1 MAMAASLQSSIQT
14 ASFRVPVTLHSPP
27 QKLSLTNS
35 FLPPLSPRFSRHAV
49 RCFDAR
55 DSRRDIRH
63 DLQKERAGGAETAA
77 RMQFGEFGEF
87 EHVESAFDYADEEFS
102 RATVLEAT
110 SVSSS
115 GDALLVGMTDGISFK
130 CSHNLMDGVRLP
142 EYPAQP
148 AAVLKL
154 EDGSRILLPIL
165 IPHLSSQ
172 MLIDSVRGVPLARPT
187 VYMLMRDMIELMGYE
202 ISLIRIT
209 HRDGDA
215 YCARAYLSK
224 VSADSDTASNSSSG
238 PAMMSLDMRPSDAIN
253 LASRAKVPIQVRK
266 SLAVADGVRI
276 VGMVRAAVAHGH
288 GGRLLRRQRVV
299 LTSDDKPDLEDLSL
313 ADEFALVRLMEEAAQ
328 HERYG
333 DAAKIKDQLT
343 KLRRRTNKV

>member
-1 MAMAASLQSSIQT
+1 MAASLQSSIQT
-14 ASFRVPVTLHSPP
+14 ASIRVPVTLHVPP
-27 QKLSLTNS
+27 QRLSLPNS
-35 FLPPLSPRFSRHAV
+35 FLPPLSPRFSRHAD
-49 RCFDAR
+49 RCADAR
-55 DSRRDIRH
+55 DSRRDSRH
-63 DLQKERAGGAETAA
+63 DSRKERAGGSKTAA

-148 AAVLKL
+148 AAILKL

-224 VSADSDTASNSSSG
+224 VSADSSTATGSSSSG

-253 LASRAKVPIQVRK
+253 LAARAKVPIQVRK

-276 VGMVRAAVAHGH
+276 VGMVRTAVAPGH

-299 LTSDDKPDLEDLSL
+299 LTSEDKPDLEDLSL

-343 KLRRRTNKV
+343 KLRRKTNKV

>member
-1 MAMAASLQSSIQT
+1 MDGVRLLTSPLLTFHHPSSQPALSPPLSSPRSLPLPSRPYRAASVSSSGDALLVGMTDGITFKCFAQPHGRRAPSLRFPLP
-14 ASFRVPVTLHSPP
+14 ASPHP
-27 QKLSLTNS
+27 
-35 FLPPLSPRFSRHAV
+35 FLPPSPH
-49 RCFDAR
+49 C
-55 DSRRDIRH
+55 
-63 DLQKERAGGAETAA
+63 AA
-77 RMQFGEFGEF
+77 
-87 EHVESAFDYADEEFS
+87 
-102 RATVLEAT
+102 

-130 CSHNLMDGVRLP
+130 CAHNLMDGVRLP

-172 MLIDSVRGVPLARPT
+172 MLIDSVRGVPLGRPT

-224 VSADSDTASNSSSG
+224 VSADSSTATTNSSTG

-253 LASRAKVPIQVRK
+253 LAARAKVPIQVRK

-276 VGMVRAAVAHGH
+276 VGMVRSAVAPGH
-288 GGRLLRRQRVV
+288 GGRLLRRQQRVV
-299 LTSDDKPDLEDLSL
+299 LTSEDMPDLEDLSL

-333 DAAKIKDQLT
+333 DAAKIKDQLM